1 MYLQAHAKALAEL
14 RRQVGEN
21 VTTDAEA
28 VMCNFAERLAKD
40 ARLHHEVEAIVA
52 TALLSHKGVAE
63 LREVCTQWFKRQ
75 ALPFVEEMTNVVM
88 KELQRCRDAD
98 VSLDNW
104 RKRTEIAESPDK
116 NETPEPSSRR

>member
-1 MYLQAHAKALAEL
+1 
-14 RRQVGEN
+14 
-21 VTTDAEA
+21 
-28 VMCNFAERLAKD
+28 MCNFAERLAKD
-40 ARLHHEVEAIVA
+40 VRLHPEVEAIIA
-52 TALLSHKGVAE
+52 TGLLSHKGVAE
-63 LREVCTQWFKRQ
+63 LREVCTQCFKGR